1 MLNITT
7 KREGENLLVRL
18 DGQLDRLTAPQL
30 YDTLTANLDGVKNLT
45 LDFEKLDYT
54 SSAGLRVL
62 LATEKEIGKKGRMEI
77 IHVNEMIMDAFEVT
91 GLVDIFNIV

>member
-30 YDTLTANLDGVKNLT
+30 YDTLTTNLDGVKNLT

>member
-18 DGQLDRLTAPQL
+18 DGPLDRLTAPQL
-30 YDTLTANLDGVKNLT
+30 YDTLTANLDGGKNLT
-45 LDFEKLDYT
+45 LDFEKLNYT

>member
-1 MLNITT
+1 MLNITV
-7 KREGENLLVRL
+7 KREGETLTVCL

-30 YDTLTANLDGVKNLT
+30 YDTLAANLDGVKNLT

-77 IHVNEMIMDAFEVT
+77 IHVNEMILDAFEVT

>member
-45 LDFEKLDYT
+45 LDFEKLEGPYGDHP
-54 SSAGLRVL
+54 RQRDDH
-62 LATEKEIGKKGRMEI
+62 GR
-77 IHVNEMIMDAFEVT
+77 
-91 GLVDIFNIV
+91 L